1 MSTTPQIFELL
12 IVLLALTGMGLAGL
26 LAPRGKKGSGTL
38 AYFLASRNV
47 GWPALS
53 ISLVMTTLW
62 GIVSISAGLHAPF
75 DGSEMIV
82 LGAIAAAGLVIFGIL
97 FAPRYRESRA
107 ATIPAFLAER
117 YGKRVGL
124 AVAVVSIGIT
134 LFIQIPFTILV
145 GSRLLNAFLGWE
157 YMSSAFLM
165 IVVPGLCVIARGYHG
180 VIGMQIAGGLVC
192 GAGLL
197 VLAFNGYSSADPL
210 LGRLLS
216 DAGLPSVMLLPG
228 MALLGL
234 WYTCI
239 DQFAGHRSFV
249 ARSSAA
255 VRNGSGV
262 AAGLI
267 ALGIAVVAVGFG
279 RAVSPAGQGLSS
291 STVTAGFLGA
301 AILSLGI
308 ASLSGYFMS
317 VATLFT
323 ADLFLVHRKKC
334 DEVALVM
341 VGRMTNTAVALL
353 AILAASSVAFMG
365 DRSIEWMIRAVV
377 VAVPPV
383 VAVTTIGLFWP
394 RMHGRGASW
403 ALGVGWL
410 SGLFQ
415 FGTST
420 VGNAGPMQAALL
432 TFLCSALVLVAVS
445 LASAPLGALGSLPQ
459 VSLEE
464 GLGVRRT

>member
-1 MSTTPQIFELL
+1 MTTTPHTLELL
-12 IVLLALTGMGLAGL
+12 IVLVALTGIGLAGL
-26 LAPRGKKGSGTL
+26 LAPRGKKSSGTVT
-38 AYFLASRNV
+38 YFLASRDV

-53 ISLVMTTLW
+53 ISLAMTALW
-62 GIVSISAGLHAPF
+62 GIVSLSAGLGAPS
-75 DGSEMIV
+75 DGPGLTV
-82 LGAIAAAGLVIFGIL
+82 LGVMAAGGLVIFGFL
-97 FAPRYRESRA
+97 FAPRYRASHA

-124 AVAVVSIGIT
+124 AVAVVSVVIT

-145 GSRLLNAFLGWE
+145 ASRLLNALLGWE
-157 YMSSAFLM
+157 FMSSALLM
-165 IVVPGLCVIARGYHG
+165 IVVPGLCVVARGYHG
-180 VIGMQIAGGLVC
+180 VIGMQSAGGIVC
-192 GAGLL
+192 AVGLL
-197 VLAFNGYSSADPL
+197 FLALNGYSSAHPL
-210 LGRLLS
+210 LAPVLS
-216 DAGLPSVMLLPG
+216 EAGIPWAMLLPG
-228 MALLGL
+228 IAVLGV

-239 DQFAGHRSFV
+239 DQFAAHRSFV

-255 VRNGSGV
+255 VRNSSGL
-262 AAGLI
+262 AAGLVVLAI
-267 ALGIAVVAVGFG
+267 VGAAAGFERAL
-279 RAVSPAGQGLSS
+279 SPAGQAMAADN
-291 STVTAGFLGA
+291 VTAGILGA
-301 AILSLGI
+301 AIISFGV

-323 ADLFLVHRKKC
+323 VDGFLAHRKRC
-334 DEVALVM
+334 DEVALVT
-341 VGRMTNTAVALL
+341 VGRLTNTAAALL

-365 DRSIEWMIRAVV
+365 AGSIEWMIRAVV

-383 VAVTTIGLFWP
+383 VAVTTIGLFWL

-410 SGLFQ
+410 AGLFQ
-415 FGTST
+415 VGMST
-420 VGNAGPMQAALL
+420 AGIAGLMQAALL

-445 LASAPLGALGSLPQ
+445 LVSAPVGALGTMPQ